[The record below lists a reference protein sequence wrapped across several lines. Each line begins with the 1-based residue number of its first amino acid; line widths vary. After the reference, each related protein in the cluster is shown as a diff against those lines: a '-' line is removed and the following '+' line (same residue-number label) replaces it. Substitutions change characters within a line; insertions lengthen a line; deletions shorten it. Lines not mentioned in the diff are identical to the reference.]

1 MKISKRYFE
10 EGNMKKNSRCK
21 LHQMVAVYVLFVLVT
36 SFWIRAG
43 YGERPSE
50 EEYKKALKTVEAAME
65 KMAKSK
71 KQDELT
77 QLAREHVKTKKKIA
91 KLKKEIA
98 ERNRKAKSVQKSQ
111 CYTERIFDLSHDMF
125 EIGLEQYSQREV
137 IDIMSSNKP
146 EHRKLREAWFN
157 EARRRAGL

>member
-1 MKISKRYFE
+1 MI
-10 EGNMKKNSRCK
+10 KNSRYK
-21 LHQMVAVYVLFVLVT
+21 LYRIIAIYVLSVLVH

-50 EEYKKALKTVEAAME
+50 EEYKKALKIVEAAME

-98 ERNRKAKSVQKSQ
+98 DRNRKAKSVQKSQ
-111 CYTERIFDLSHDMF
+111 CYTERIDLSHEMF

-146 EHRKLREAWFN
+146 EHRKLREAWFK